1 VSAGKKISAAHINFD
16 AVYTNKPPGGVAY
29 RCSFRVTEAMHMIE
43 RLTDIMA
50 HDLNEDLADFRMKN
64 FIPASIP

>member
-1 VSAGKKISAAHINFD
+1 
-16 AVYTNKPPGGVAY
+16 
-29 RCSFRVTEAMHMIE
+29 MIE